1 MKSANNKESKEEKNM
16 SREEIALAIKEEV
29 EKMTGWDVC
38 VNNVQKN
45 NGVECVAL
53 IVRSDDGKASPVIYA
68 DEMIEEI
75 ISGDVKPR
83 EAADKLIRTYEAE
96 KDMAPQ
102 INVENLATK
111 EHVLENVVFF
121 VTNEE
126 RNSSKKEELPHRDF
140 LDLTAF
146 YRVMIN
152 DEENG
157 MAMSYL
163 VKNQHIESIGISE
176 QELYEAAMKNADKEE
191 YSAKSLH
198 EMYAEM
204 LGIPVEAIPLN
215 PIPMYVISNKN
226 GMYGASVLMHT
237 KYIREVADRIGS
249 DLLILPSSIHEVIA
263 VPVGLES
270 IEQLKWM
277 VREVNTS
284 DVSEQEILGDGVYS
298 YSRSEDLLT
307 VA

>member
-1 MKSANNKESKEEKNM
+1 
-16 SREEIALAIKEEV
+16 
-29 EKMTGWDVC
+29 
-38 VNNVQKN
+38 
-45 NGVECVAL
+45 
-53 IVRSDDGKASPVIYA
+53 
-68 DEMIEEI
+68 
-75 ISGDVKPR
+75 
-83 EAADKLIRTYEAE
+83 
-96 KDMAPQ
+96 
-102 INVENLATK
+102 
-111 EHVLENVVFF
+111 LENVVFF

-237 KYIREVADRIGS
+237 KYIREVADRIGF

>member
-1 MKSANNKESKEEKNM
+1 M

-237 KYIREVADRIGS
+237 KYIREVADRIGF

>member
-1 MKSANNKESKEEKNM
+1 M